1 MRRNKQKSKIA
12 QAIDLA
18 EDIFREHYVGPETR
32 QACFYWARAGLLA
45 CRAVGLDAV
54 PQAGSVQ
61 WQIQHEDSEN
71 NAFAYSWQGLSSEET
86 RVHASNGYLPEM
98 HCWFALPREQV
109 IVDLTAGFQRENCR
123 RLTGLA
129 WDDDLS
135 LPRHI
140 VIGHGPRPRHQHR
153 CGVSAGDLAS
163 FAVGQHVRDYR
174 GCGEL
179 RRYVGCNCLTTTTN
193 TTRENEN
200 GMDDKIQG

>member
-140 VIGHGPRPRHQHR
+140 VIGHGPRHRHQHR
-153 CGVSAGDLAS
+153 WIYRPNHDATLFLLAIWRASPWGNTSETIEVAESFGDMLA
-163 FAVGQHVRDYR
+163 A
-174 GCGEL
+174 
-179 RRYVGCNCLTTTTN
+179 
-193 TTRENEN
+193 
-200 GMDDKIQG
+200 IA